1 MAKLI
6 ILILT
11 FCVTP
16 PSNGQTIDTRIQ
28 KEIDILRQSH
38 IDTFLIYSVPCVG
51 CETIVSDDT
60 CSNEEQ
66 SWYLLWKKS
75 TIYYLQKFDFCKNYK
90 PVLLDTLNALS
101 FYLLYSSKI
110 DQEEIK
116 PPTYLKSTNVEII
129 SLVDHTWFYE
139 MTFLLKDKK
148 VFKKVSH
155 YDLTFTT
162 FDNGRESMYALY
174 NQHTKLKKLIE
185 LIDQMDTEQMFEK
198 K

>member
-1 MAKLI
+1 MACRKPVPPSAGCWLRRINKIIFVVAPPPEMSINSTACGKPWTLAANFMETSCMGVIAWNSMAKLI

-16 PSNGQTIDTRIQ
+16 PSNGQTIDTRIR

-90 PVLLDTLNALS
+90 PVLLDTLNALL
-101 FYLLYSSKI
+101 F
-110 DQEEIK
+110 
-116 PPTYLKSTNVEII
+116 I
-129 SLVDHTWFYE
+129 SCTVV
-139 MTFLLKDKK
+139 K
-148 VFKKVSH
+148 
-155 YDLTFTT
+155 
-162 FDNGRESMYALY
+162 
-174 NQHTKLKKLIE
+174 
-185 LIDQMDTEQMFEK
+185 
-198 K
+198 